1 MNTKRLILER
11 YRLDERLAAGGSAE
25 VWRAYDLQLE
35 REVAVKLLH
44 PHLLPDAASRA
55 RLAAEARAAA
65 GLNHSAIVAVYEVDA
80 DGPAPALV
88 MEYVAGGSLTARLAD
103 GGPLPPAEVARIG
116 AEIAE
121 ALYLAHRRGIV
132 HRDVKPGNILLDPDG
147 RPRLVD
153 FGIAHSLAPGAERLT
168 STGTV
173 VGTLRSMAPEQ
184 LRGEP
189 VTPRTDLYGLGT
201 VLYEALTGRPPFAET
216 MPLALVQAQA
226 AGPPSL
232 EGQPPALTAIVR
244 ACLQPDPADRP
255 IHAGAVA
262 AALRGWLAGDQ
273 TPALGIAPRAE
284 EVDTAAQTQVQVLAS
299 PAAVAPAVGQ
309 PPRRRTLPL
318 LYLAGVVLVGL
329 LVAALL
335 ASNWFGPDGGPTE
348 TARPTPGATASAAP
362 SPTSQPTPTATLGF
376 DINALP
382 PPVADEVRRWWE
394 ACGTE
399 GQPPPVDVSG
409 MNKKDAEDALEPYT
423 EACEDAD

>member
-1 MNTKRLILER
+1 
-11 YRLDERLAAGGSAE
+11 
-25 VWRAYDLQLE
+25 
-35 REVAVKLLH
+35 
-44 PHLLPDAASRA
+44 
-55 RLAAEARAAA
+55 
-65 GLNHSAIVAVYEVDA
+65 
-80 DGPAPALV
+80 

-226 AGPPSL
+226 AGPPPL

-262 AALRGWLAGDQ
+262 AALRDWLAGDQ

-284 EVDTAAQTQVQVLAS
+284 EVDTAAQTQVQVLAP

-318 LYLAGVVLVGL
+318 YLAGVVLVGL

-335 ASNWFGPDGGPTE
+335 ASYWFGPDGGLTE